1 MISWKWIALSLTV
14 LLTALQA
21 SLWIGQGSI
30 AEVVALERQLG
41 SMSATNEDLR
51 ARNERLEV
59 EVAEFRNGL
68 DSVEEMA
75 REELGLVRQGET
87 FYVVVKR

>member
-1 MISWKWIALSLTV
+1 MISWKWIAISLAV

-21 SLWIGQGSI
+21 NLWIGQGSI

-41 SMSATNEDLR
+41 GMSATNEELR

-75 REELGLVRQGET
+75 REELGMVRQGET

>member
-1 MISWKWIALSLTV
+1 MISWKWIALSLAV
-14 LLTALQA
+14 LLTVLQA

-30 AEVVALERQLG
+30 AEVVALERLLG
-41 SMSATNEDLR
+41 SMSATNEELR

-75 REELGLVRQGET
+75 REELGMVRQGET
-87 FYVVVKR
+87 FYVVVKH

>member
-1 MISWKWIALSLTV
+1 MISWKWIALSLAV
-14 LLTALQA
+14 LLTVLQA

-41 SMSATNEDLR
+41 SMSATNEELR

-59 EVAEFRNGL
+59 EVAEFR
-68 DSVEEMA
+68 
-75 REELGLVRQGET
+75 
-87 FYVVVKR
+87 FYVVVKH

>member
-1 MISWKWIALSLTV
+1 MISWKWIALSLAV

-21 SLWIGQGSI
+21 NLWIGQGSI

-41 SMSATNEDLR
+41 SMSATNEELR

-59 EVAEFRNGL
+59 EVAEFKNGL

-75 REELGLVRQGET
+75 REELGMVRQGET

>member
-1 MISWKWIALSLTV
+1 MISWKWIALSLAV
-14 LLTALQA
+14 LLTVLQA

-41 SMSATNEDLR
+41 SMSATNEELR

-75 REELGLVRQGET
+75 REELGMVRQGET

>member
-1 MISWKWIALSLTV
+1 MISWKWIALSLAV
-14 LLTALQA
+14 LLTVLQA

-41 SMSATNEDLR
+41 SMSATNEELR
-51 ARNERLEV
+51 ERNERLEV

-75 REELGLVRQGET
+75 REELGMVRQGET
-87 FYVVVKR
+87 FYVVVKH

>member
-1 MISWKWIALSLTV
+1 MISWKWIAISLAV

-21 SLWIGQGSI
+21 NLWIGQGSI

-41 SMSATNEDLR
+41 SMSATNEELR

-59 EVAEFRNGL
+59 EVAEFKNGL

-75 REELGLVRQGET
+75 REELGMVRQGET

>member
-1 MISWKWIALSLTV
+1 MISWKWIALSLAV
-14 LLTALQA
+14 LLTVLQA

-41 SMSATNEDLR
+41 SMSATNEELR
-51 ARNERLEV
+51 ARNRRLEV
-59 EVAEFRNGL
+59 EVAEFRNRL

-75 REELGLVRQGET
+75 REELGMVRQGET
-87 FYVVVKR
+87 FYVVVKH

>member
-1 MISWKWIALSLTV
+1 MISWKWIALSLAV

-21 SLWIGQGSI
+21 NLWIGQGSI

-41 SMSATNEDLR
+41 SMSATNEELR
-51 ARNERLEV
+51 ARNERLVV

-75 REELGLVRQGET
+75 REELGMVRQGET

>member
-1 MISWKWIALSLTV
+1 MISWKWIALSLAV
-14 LLTALQA
+14 LLTLLQA

-41 SMSATNEDLR
+41 SMSSTNEELR

-75 REELGLVRQGET
+75 REELGMVRQGET

>member
-1 MISWKWIALSLTV
+1 MISWKWIALSLAV

-21 SLWIGQGSI
+21 NLWIGQGSI

-41 SMSATNEDLR
+41 SMSATNEELR

-59 EVAEFRNGL
+59 EVAEFKNGL

-75 REELGLVRQGET
+75 REELGMVRQGET
-87 FYVVVKR
+87 FYVVVKH